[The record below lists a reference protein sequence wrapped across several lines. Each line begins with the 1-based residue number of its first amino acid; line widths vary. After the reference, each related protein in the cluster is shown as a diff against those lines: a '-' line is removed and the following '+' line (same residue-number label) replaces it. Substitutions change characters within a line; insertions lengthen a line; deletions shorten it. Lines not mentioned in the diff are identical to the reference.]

1 MRPAKVHPGSTVLTH
16 VFIGSSRLA
25 TKTLESFYEVTEAE
39 NGSFYLIE
47 DGQRVAVERSG
58 DTDGAVCFHRDLRL
72 AVEPQLAVELAVKDA
87 AEKLSA
93 ATDDI
98 LRDLTTRPIPFAV
111 FRAYLAETGWGERIV
126 EKPNP
131 VYVWDNSDYWPRQL
145 YLPAQCVEMDEEI
158 SGRMVKL
165 AEITG
170 RIELGL
176 RLDLI
181 RRSEQSGL

>member
-1 MRPAKVHPGSTVLTH
+1 MRPVKLHPVSTVLTH
-16 VFIGSSRLA
+16 LFIGSSRLPV
-25 TKTLESFYEVTEAE
+25 KTLHPTYEVVEDPA
-39 NGSFYLIE
+39 GSFYIVE
-47 DGQRVAVERSG
+47 DGQNIVVERFSDDEGEVRFQREIRLHVTPAHAVEIAIDS
-58 DTDGAVCFHRDLRL
+58 
-72 AVEPQLAVELAVKDA
+72 A
-87 AEKLSA
+87 AERLSA

-111 FRAYLAETGWGERIV
+111 FRAYLAETGWDERVV

-131 VYVWDNSDYWPRQL
+131 IYIWDHSDYWPRQL

-158 SGRMVKL
+158 SSRMVKL

-181 RRSEQSGL
+181 RRSENPGL